1 MSSSIIF
8 NNFTSGLV
16 TPKLA
21 GNYNSNAYHNGCAV
35 LENFSVMLQG
45 GITRRPPLMLAV
57 PASETEGIIRIM
69 PFIIDTDA
77 SYWVGLGIGAGGA
90 FFRMWVYDNSDG
102 TWEPVALGAGS
113 QYTGTIAVGPN
124 EGSWTEE
131 QMEAVQFAQ
140 SADTL
145 YLVQEMHPPKKIQM
159 SGGYWTISSIQ
170 AKLTQ
175 YNGTYFDPMNEN
187 ESGQGN
193 IFCTAGN
200 YPAVVGF
207 TMSRLWLAS
216 TINHRIRYWASTPT
230 DHESF
235 AFYSMVMIENTVL
248 DEDKIMETITSF
260 TYDPTATY
268 SVGAIVKYS
277 GYLFRCTTE
286 ITEPEEFDP
295 DHWEYYGTAEIPTE
309 TTYTYEDTVT
319 EDCAFRFDASGND
332 AVRWIS
338 AKNNIIV
345 GTASGEYA
353 IPGQANGINYR
364 LSDLS
369 SYGSQKGVQAVQAN
383 GEVIFPQSGGRRV
396 RSLTAGSDG
405 FSCLDLTYQC
415 DLVLAQHGGVRRLAW
430 RRIPDPTLYAVCG
443 DGTVAVLFYD
453 RMYGLCAWAHWS
465 FRKAASGTALA
476 KVRDVC
482 VADTETGQ
490 RVVFLVERET
500 GVITAETLMELDAS
514 ESMDV
519 SYLDLGSIPYVSE
532 MTSNPYEY
540 NSSSTG
546 SSLGKKKRIRA
557 ITCRVYKT
565 KAFEAGYDER
575 YMKGYSGSEGLAD
588 VEVLLPGGY
597 GDFVRMTVRS
607 AGDNPLT
614 LLAFSIDMEAER

>member
-1 MSSSIIF
+1 MSNIIF

-21 GNYNSNAYHNGCAV
+21 GNYNSNAYHNGCNR

-45 GITRRPPLMLAV
+45 GITRRPPLLSAI
-57 PASETEGIIRIM
+57 PAEETEHLVRTCQ
-69 PFIIDTDA
+69 FIIDSDV
-77 SYWVGLGIGAGGA
+77 SYLVGFGIDSGTA
-90 FFRMWVYDNSDG
+90 FFRMWVYDDSDG
-102 TWEPVALGAGS
+102 SWDKVLLGAS
-113 QYTGTIAVGPN
+113 IYKATIVVGAN
-124 EGSWTEE
+124 ENAWTADEMDE
-131 QMEAVQFAQ
+131 MQFAQ

-145 YLVQEMHPPKKIQM
+145 YIAHEKHPPKKIQM
-159 SGGYWTISSIQ
+159 SGSYWTLSSIQ

-187 ESGQGN
+187 ESGLGN

-207 TMSRLWLAS
+207 TMNRLWLAS
-216 TINHRIRYWASTPT
+216 SINHHIRYWASRPF

-235 AFYSMVMIENTVL
+235 AYYEMIQIENTVL
-248 DEDKIMETITSF
+248 DEAKVMEAVSVG
-260 TYDPTATY
+260 TYDASATY
-268 SVGAIVKYS
+268 SVGDEVKYS
-277 GYLFRCTTE
+277 GYIFKCKTDIST
-286 ITEPEEFDP
+286 PEEFNP
-295 DHWEYYGTAEIPTE
+295 AHWDYYGIVEAPVK

-332 AVRWIS
+332 AIRWIS
-338 AKNNIIV
+338 AKNNILV
-345 GTASGEYA
+345 GTASGEYY

-364 LSDLS
+364 LNDLS

-383 GEVIFPQSGGRRV
+383 GEVLFPQSGGRRL
-396 RSLTAGSDG
+396 RSITVGEEG

-415 DLVLAQHGGVRRLAW
+415 DLLLAEHGGVRRLAW
-430 RRIPDPTLYAVCG
+430 RRIPDPTLYVVCN

-465 FRKAASGTALA
+465 FPKAATGTDLA
-476 KVRDVC
+476 KVHDVI
-482 VADTETGQ
+482 VTDNQTGQ
-490 RVVFLVERET
+490 RVVFLVERAT
-500 GVITAETLMELDAS
+500 GVITAETLAELDAS
-514 ESMDV
+514 ESMNV
-519 SYLDLGSIPYVSE
+519 SYKDLGTIPYVSE
-532 MTSNPYEY
+532 MVSNPYEY

-575 YMKGYSGSEGLAD
+575 YMKGYSGSEGFND
-588 VEVLLPGGY
+588 VDVLLPGGY
-597 GDFVRMTVRS
+597 EDFVRMTVRS